1 MRTAIRWVLPLWLV
15 VILPAVAQMPC
26 NPAGS
31 PPNSIG
37 CQPTLPGVMQSTD
50 LFLGWRPSEGK
61 AASRRV
67 SPSQL
72 LEATLPAAFS
82 TLSTSSTATLGALVV
97 SGNTTLNH
105 PVSVTDTSSF
115 FRFGYG
121 AVLPLV
127 KMQSAGTDA
136 AGAAQQVLSISQQV
150 THTGTGGAG
159 AVGALYSAST
169 IDGAPNQ
176 DYYAAAFTMTN
187 RAKRDSSATP
197 DQAQHGTLFTHQIKD
212 LPSGGLGPGEVMSD
226 SWVQWWVMQDRTNLP
241 SSQGGALVGVEF
253 DISGN
258 NADDAPTKKRFV
270 RQAVLNNYA
279 GDAAHPL
286 EWGYGDYWNSFT
298 GGTADTF
305 FNVVSA
311 YYAGWTVAAIDLSQ
325 GTGARANPYIDAV
338 NRGVAIKL
346 RDGAKLGF
354 NGDGATGSYLTHG
367 SSLLQ
372 YWSGGS
378 QRASI
383 SDTGL
388 ITGNNLSLG
397 TAALTISSGSMGL
410 TKITA
415 SAAAAGAAGGKIEL
429 VCGTSGGT
437 AKLIAYA
444 GTSATPVTILDN
456 IGSGVTGC

>member
-1 MRTAIRWVLPLWLV
+1 MRSMVWRS
-15 VILPAVAQMPC
+15 AVAWLALCGSALAQTTC

-31 PPNSIG
+31 PPGSVG

-67 SPSQL
+67 SPSQM

-82 TLSTSSTATLGALVV
+82 TLSSSSTATLGALVV

-105 PVSVTDTSSF
+105 PLSVTDTSSF

-121 AVLPLV
+121 ATLPLV

-187 RAKRDSSATP
+187 RALRDNSATP
-197 DQAQHGTLFTHQIKD
+197 DQAQHGTLFTHQVKD
-212 LPSGGLGPGEVMSD
+212 LPSGGLPPGRVMSD
-226 SWVQWWVMQDRTNLP
+226 SWVQWWVLQDRTNLP

-253 DISGN
+253 DIFGN
-258 NADDAPTKKRFV
+258 NADDFASKKRFA
-270 RQAVLNNYA
+270 RQVVLNNYA

-298 GGTADTF
+298 GGTLDTF

-325 GTGARANPYIDAV
+325 GTGARANPYIDGV

-354 NGDGATGSYLTHG
+354 NGDGATGAYFTHG
-367 SSLLQ
+367 SSALQ
-372 YWSGGS
+372 YWSSGT

-397 TAALTISSGSMGL
+397 SATLTISSGSMGL
-410 TKITA
+410 SKITA
-415 SAAAAGAAGGKIEL
+415 SAAAAGAGGGKIEL
-429 VCGTSGGT
+429 VCGTNAGT
-437 AKLIAYA
+437 AKLIVYA

-456 IGSGVTGC
+456 IGAGVTGC